1 MDLIDTILKQL
12 DEADISVKKADI
24 EERINK
30 LLRFKVPE
38 SEIIRSILVFYK
50 ATPSQTTGDNK
61 IGPIS
66 GISDGKWTSLNI
78 KVMQLW
84 ENNHDSIGQTGIVGD
99 ETGTVKFTK
108 WASADLPLLKVDK
121 CYTLMNV
128 VGSVY
133 NEKLQVSLNKK
144 SKINELIEDIE
155 VKENSIQFIGC
166 MVAIQQSSGLI
177 TRCDECNKAIKR
189 TCDTHP
195 EAEGHYDLR
204 IIGTI
209 DNGQTYKTILADSQ
223 VTESIT
229 SISIESGKA
238 MATEA
243 MDKEV
248 VIQAIKDKII
258 GKFYYISGVDMGDM
272 ILAKSMIPYVKS
284 IPNSDLESLIQYI
297 KNEAE

>member
-1 MDLIDTILKQL
+1 
-12 DEADISVKKADI
+12 
-24 EERINK
+24 
-30 LLRFKVPE
+30 
-38 SEIIRSILVFYK
+38 
-50 ATPSQTTGDNK
+50 
-61 IGPIS
+61 
-66 GISDGKWTSLNI
+66 
-78 KVMQLW
+78 
-84 ENNHDSIGQTGIVGD
+84 
-99 ETGTVKFTK
+99 
-108 WASADLPLLKVDK
+108 
-121 CYTLMNV
+121 MNV